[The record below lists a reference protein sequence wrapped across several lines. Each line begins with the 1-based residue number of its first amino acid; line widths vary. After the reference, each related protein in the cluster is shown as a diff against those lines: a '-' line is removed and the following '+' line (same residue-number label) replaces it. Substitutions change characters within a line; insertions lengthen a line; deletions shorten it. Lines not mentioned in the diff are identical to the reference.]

1 MIQAGFPPNTEWG
14 LDIILSTDPQVARQ
28 DGTLVVGMCITLK
41 PGRDDELI
49 ALVLSAKKLALVLRE
64 VMRSGV
70 VKGTYT
76 QIELDLDDLAGVG
89 IEL

>member
-1 MIQAGFPPNTEWG
+1 MPIVRKP
-14 LDIILSTDPQVARQ
+14 
-28 DGTLVVGMCITLK
+28 DGTLVVGVRITLK

-49 ALVLSAKKLALVLRE
+49 ILVLSAPKLAPAIRE
-64 VMRSGV
+64 AMRSGV

-76 QIELDLDDLAGVG
+76 QLELDLDDLAGAG

>member
-1 MIQAGFPPNTEWG
+1 MWLVFINGAAVSFVKKP
-14 LDIILSTDPQVARQ
+14 
-28 DGTLVVGMCITLK
+28 DGTLVVGVRITLK

-49 ALVLSAKKLALVLRE
+49 ALVLGARKLAPAIRE
-64 VMRSGV
+64 AMRSGV

-76 QIELDLDDLAGVG
+76 QMEFDVGDLAGVG